1 MQILFSINSLSV
13 ITFQINFATII
24 AFLMGILLGMALL
37 ALIYLF
43 TSLVK
48 LNKDAIKINKRI
60 NDISEDEIKKTIA
73 QYQEAFKDE
82 KKRRKAVPLD
92 FFMSSSKEMINDIA
106 KKFYPDSS
114 RPLSELTIN
123 ELIMLDRY
131 IIDKIDNL
139 LSKRLF
145 NLFRNVRLTTILKLL
160 DTKTKIENTSLAK
173 TYKRY
178 RLKKVADVFLSVI
191 NVINPYHWFKKLVV
205 NPSLNALINKICLV
219 LYSIIGEETYNV
231 YSKQAFL
238 NEDDELELLLKEID
252 KDQENLNKV
261 GIIVPVSQS
270 KEE

>member
-1 MQILFSINSLSV
+1 MQILFSLNSLSV

-160 DTKTKIENTSLAK
+160 DTKTKFENTSLAK
-173 TYKRY
+173 TYKR
-178 RLKKVADVFLSVI
+178 
-191 NVINPYHWFKKLVV
+191 
-205 NPSLNALINKICLV
+205 
-219 LYSIIGEETYNV
+219 
-231 YSKQAFL
+231 
-238 NEDDELELLLKEID
+238 
-252 KDQENLNKV
+252 
-261 GIIVPVSQS
+261 
-270 KEE
+270 